1 MKSADKL
8 FRLVQSLSKA
18 EKRYFRLYATQ
29 QGSKDL
35 NYLHLFDALDKID
48 TYSDTKLLQQFGEE
62 AFTNNLPQTKKY
74 LYDAILRSLKL
85 FFADVCISV
94 KLPDSIKDMRVLLN
108 KGMVKQALKQYQRI
122 EQIYTVNEQY
132 GGLFD
137 VLSFGEQL
145 YRTTLTN
152 GEQLKKVRSI
162 FQQKQMCLQ
171 YLNNLNEYIYL
182 RNEIEYTHWRVY
194 PGRSAECV
202 NDLRSYLDHPLLQR
216 GNSTLSLSAEMAYYE
231 CLHLVYLGTS
241 DYKALKASCLEA
253 LPIVA
258 NTEMNAYF
266 TLKWTTTV
274 YQRLLVSALYLNDG
288 SFEEYQLAFDSYL
301 TTFKNRV
308 NLLDSINGQLRYHH
322 VMLLRYFRKGQYQKI
337 FHLEQAISEFLEDYW
352 PILEATT
359 RGEVALLLAQAY
371 AYTGRYA
378 SAQHWT
384 ERITEAEKEH
394 SMLSQVAWARQ
405 LQLILHFH
413 QRHYHLLESLN
424 RSVHRYLKKTD
435 QLHTTERSLLKFLN
449 RVARH
454 QGFEVAE
461 HERALRKELSV
472 VLQDAFE
479 KRYLLGLNLVR
490 WIEGAPVEKPRGLR
504 GAG

>member
-1 MKSADKL
+1 MKSSDKL

-35 NYLHLFDALDKID
+35 NYLHLFDALDKLEA
-48 TYSDTKLLQQFGEE
+48 YSDTQLMRQFANE
-62 AFTNNLPQTKKY
+62 AFTNNLAQTKKY

-94 KLPDSIKDMRVLLN
+94 KLPDSLKDMRVLLN

-182 RNEIEYTHWRVY
+182 RNEIEYAYWAAY
-194 PGRSAECV
+194 PGRSAEAV
-202 NDLRSYLDHPLLQR
+202 EGLRSYLDHPLLLQGKR
-216 GNSTLSLSAEMAYYE
+216 TLSLSAEMAYYE
-231 CLHLVYLGTS
+231 SLHLIYLGTS
-241 DYKALKASCLEA
+241 DYRALKASCLEA
-253 LPIVA
+253 LQLTA
-258 NTEMNAYF
+258 GTEMNAYF

-274 YQRLLVSALYLNDG
+274 YQRLVTAALYLNDG
-288 SFEEYQLAFDSYL
+288 SFEEHQPAFDNYL
-301 TTFKNRV
+301 TTYKNRV

-322 VMLLRYFRKGQYQKI
+322 VLLLRYFRRGQYQKM
-337 FHLEQAISEFLEDYW
+337 FHLEQAIAEFLEDYW
-352 PILEATT
+352 SILEADT

-371 AYTGRYA
+371 TYTGKFET
-378 SAQHWT
+378 AQHWT
-384 ERITEAEKEH
+384 ERITEVEKEH
-394 SMLSQVAWARQ
+394 SLVSQVAWARQ

-413 QRHYHLLESLN
+413 QQHFHLLESLN

-449 RVARH
+449 RVARN
-454 QGFEVAE
+454 QGFETAN
-461 HERALRKELSV
+461 HQRALRKELSV
-472 VLQDAFE
+472 ILKDSHE
-479 KRYLLGLNLVR
+479 KRFLLGLNLVR
-490 WIEGAPVEKPRGLR
+490 WLDSPQQLPIASRSR
-504 GAG
+504 